1 MKEIYTDRNIFVK
14 NVNGKERL
22 KMNWTE
28 KYRPKRIA
36 DIRGQNKFVADAT
49 SWIEKNNMPNVLIY
63 GNPGNG
69 KTTAGHCLAN
79 EFLGDGKQNNFIE
92 INASQDRKLDT
103 IRNTITNFANTK
115 GSDDV
120 PFKICLLDEI
130 DGMTRDSQRA
140 LKRTMERAFNVRFII
155 TCNEH
160 SDVDYAIRSRCA
172 NYWFEPLPYGDMYK
186 CLWYISIEE
195 GFKVNDD
202 DLLEYSKSING
213 DMRRGINELQACA
226 FSGGDLSTVTKDF
239 KNDYY
244 NILGHLADGEVFK
257 ANDLLLKEILS
268 GRSVKEI
275 CSNLHQCVLEKD
287 LERSTMF
294 KCLSHIGEM
303 EWRSKTMTPKILV
316 SWFASQFINN

>member
-1 MKEIYTDRNIFVK
+1 
-14 NVNGKERL
+14 
-22 KMNWTE
+22 MNWTE

-103 IRNTITNFANTK
+103 IRTTITNFANTK

-140 LKRTMERAFNVRFII
+140 LKRTMERATNVRFII

-160 SDVDYAIRSRCA
+160 SDVDYAIEVDVLIIGLNLYLIVICTKCCGIYQPKRASRS
-172 NYWFEPLPYGDMYK
+172 M
-186 CLWYISIEE
+186 
-195 GFKVNDD
+195 
-202 DLLEYSKSING
+202 
-213 DMRRGINELQACA
+213 MM
-226 FSGGDLSTVTKDF
+226 
-239 KNDYY
+239 
-244 NILGHLADGEVFK
+244 
-257 ANDLLLKEILS
+257 
-268 GRSVKEI
+268 I
-275 CSNLHQCVLEKD
+275 CSHSLHQLMVICEEVLMNYKHVLLVAVTYPLLQE
-287 LERSTMF
+287 S
-294 KCLSHIGEM
+294 
-303 EWRSKTMTPKILV
+303 SKMITII
-316 SWFASQFINN
+316 S